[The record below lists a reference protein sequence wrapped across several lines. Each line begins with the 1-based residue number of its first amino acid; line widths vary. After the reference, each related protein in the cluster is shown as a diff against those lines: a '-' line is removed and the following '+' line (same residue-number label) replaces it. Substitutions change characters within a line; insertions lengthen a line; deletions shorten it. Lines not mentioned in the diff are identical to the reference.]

1 MAIGLSI
8 LALAIAIILHELAH
22 GVVALWLRDNTARH
36 AGRLTLN
43 PLKHIDKTGTIIV
56 PLVLLVGQM
65 LTLGRVAFLYGWA
78 KPVPVNPMNLRLGR
92 YQNPRRLMA
101 IVAVAGPLMNFGLA
115 LLAGLAVRVALPMHA
130 LMLLKFLIYFIEI
143 NLLLGVFNLIP
154 LPPMDGGRIAVGLL
168 PLRLAIWLSQMEKF
182 GIFAV
187 LLVLFILPLL
197 LQQFGIQFD
206 PFNQAVGVILPWGLH
221 LVLLL
226 TGTNFGN
233 N

>member
-22 GVVALWLRDNTARH
+22 GVVALWLGDNTARH

-43 PLKHIDKTGTIIV
+43 PLKLIDRTGTIIV

-101 IVAVAGPLMNFGLA
+101 IVAVAGPFTNFILA
-115 LLAGLAVRVALPMHA
+115 LLGGLAVHTALTLHA
-130 LMLLKFLIYFIEI
+130 TVLLNFLVYFIEI
-143 NLLLGVFNLIP
+143 NLLLGIFNLIP

-182 GIFAV
+182 GILAV

-197 LQQFGIQFD
+197 LQQFGILFN
-206 PFNQAVGVILPWGLH
+206 PFNQAVAVVLPWGLH

-226 TGTNFGN
+226 TGTSLGN